1 MCIRDR
7 VEAVEQRLKPAVR
20 AGQLEGMPQSLP
32 EMEQWVTQAAAKGLV
47 TPEERRALSDFAR
60 FTDLSVH
67 VDDFP
72 QDLNA
77 AADADQRWRMSA
89 RETPIEA

>member
-1 MCIRDR
+1 M
-7 VEAVEQRLKPAVR
+7 
-20 AGQLEGMPQSLP
+20 
-32 EMEQWVTQAAAKGLV
+32 

-77 AADADQRWRMSA
+77 AADADKRWRMA
-89 RETPIEA
+89 TKGTPIEA